1 MILIAD
7 IDIQLLLAVQYA
19 CNKTGTKIPW
29 KETAEVLGPKF
40 TEGAIVQ
47 HLSKLRTKRDELN
60 KPCPPPLKR
69 AAGSTSKNGMERK
82 KTLLPSPMEDLPLR
96 STRQSAAANRR
107 GEDSEDDMYVPK
119 RKAPTRRKN
128 DDDDATYARKLKEEQ
143 KKREDARRPDTP
155 SSDSSESIYTIKKK
169 AQARARQNGYP
180 TDLFHAANMK
190 ADPSEPVQKLVH
202 TNAEW
207 LKDFAARVES
217 DDDESYSEST
227 SNSQSNAQSVKKTK
241 VVTLKVESEQL
252 ASVEREESGIDGPR
266 YVDPAAFPA
275 PVTPTQVPRVV
286 INQPPQRRGANLPYM
301 PTDNQQF
308 GFMAP
313 QNFHGMQN
321 TVYPGIYPVQYP
333 SSAPS
338 PFDIV
343 EPVVPNQ
350 AQTTQSV
357 GHTDFNFMDS
367 YPMVEVPQDLIRNDI
382 MRQNGF
388 PQEMGY
394 SQNYGQGYT
403 QHYNQNYDQ
412 FYEEELFPN
421 VNINATETPRVKHEG
436 DATGPND
443 TQDTQ
448 DTMDTKEF

>member
-1 MILIAD
+1 LILIAD

-47 HLSKLRTKRDELN
+47 HLSKLRTKRDELK

-69 AAGSTSKNGMERK
+69 AAGSSSKNGMEHK

-96 STRQSAAANRR
+96 STRQSAAENRR
-107 GEDSEDDMYVPK
+107 VEDSEDDVYAPK
-119 RKAPTRRKN
+119 R
-128 DDDDATYARKLKEEQ
+128 KEEQ
-143 KKREDARRPDTP
+143 KKREPARHSDTS
-155 SSDSSESIYTIKKK
+155 SSDGSESIYTIKAKTHT
-169 AQARARQNGYP
+169 RAHQKHYP
-180 TDLFHAANMK
+180 TDLFLAASMK
-190 ADPSEPVQKLVH
+190 PDSSEPVQKLIH

-207 LKDFAARVES
+207 LKDFAARSKS

-227 SNSQSNAQSVKKTK
+227 SSSQSTGQSTAQSVKKTK
-241 VVTLKVESEQL
+241 IVTLKIESEHL
-252 ASVEREESGIDGPR
+252 ASVESEESGIGEPR
-266 YVDPAAFPA
+266 YVELAAFPA
-275 PVTPTQVPRVV
+275 PVTPPQVPRVV
-286 INQPPQRRGANLPYM
+286 VNQPPQRRGTNLPYM
-301 PTDNQQF
+301 ASNNHQF

-321 TVYPGIYPVQYP
+321 TVYSGIYPVQYP

-338 PFDIV
+338 PFDIM
-343 EPVVPNQ
+343 EPVVPNR

-357 GHTDFNFMDS
+357 GHTDYNFMDS
-367 YPMVEVPQDLIRNDI
+367 YPIVEVPPELIRNDI
-382 MRQNGF
+382 MRQNDF

-394 SQNYGQGYT
+394 SQNYGQDYT
-403 QHYNQNYDQ
+403 QHYHQTYDQ

-421 VNINATETPRVKHEG
+421 VNIDATESPCVKHEG
-436 DATGPND
+436 NFIGPND

-448 DTMDTKEF
+448 DIMGTKEL